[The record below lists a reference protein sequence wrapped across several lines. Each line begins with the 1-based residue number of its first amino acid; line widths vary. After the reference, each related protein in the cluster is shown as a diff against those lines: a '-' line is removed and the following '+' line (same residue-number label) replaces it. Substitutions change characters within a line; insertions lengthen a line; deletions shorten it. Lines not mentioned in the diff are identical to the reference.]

1 MPDQGLLDVLRRSG
15 GLVAISRQLA
25 IAPSAALAAVNALMP
40 LVRGGFRRKVE
51 QAGNRGAGLAEL
63 HDLLDQLGA
72 APLAGR
78 LLQDDFVESAADRSA
93 GAAMVAAI
101 FGSEVLTRQA
111 IDAAAVQSEV
121 DRDTVAQVVPLLVM
135 LAAGY
140 LAARGGRLSLAER
153 LAELGP
159 LLGLDGESNPLDA
172 LA

>member
-1 MPDQGLLDVLRRSG
+1 
-15 GLVAISRQLA
+15 
-25 IAPSAALAAVNALMP
+25 
-40 LVRGGFRRKVE
+40 
-51 QAGNRGAGLAEL
+51 
-63 HDLLDQLGA
+63 
-72 APLAGR
+72 
-78 LLQDDFVESAADRSA
+78 
-93 GAAMVAAI
+93 MVAAI